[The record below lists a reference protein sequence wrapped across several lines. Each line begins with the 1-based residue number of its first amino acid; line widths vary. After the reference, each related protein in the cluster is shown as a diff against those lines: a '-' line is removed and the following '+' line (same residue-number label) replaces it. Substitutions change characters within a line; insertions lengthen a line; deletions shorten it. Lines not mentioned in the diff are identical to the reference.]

1 MANNVCFD
9 DACAGWRLENVR
21 THVGCP
27 AGDLSCL
34 ECPTRRGDQCDAPF
48 VSAAITICLVH
59 VHDLLDLDQTL
70 VGVEFEIII
79 HLCQQRACS
88 IECAICVV
96 KDNIEDRPMI
106 AIYPQSRHV
115 VSGVSAGWTT
125 FAESGGAR
133 QRGVTAWTVAA
144 TFRSCACL
152 ILSRRAIG
160 TAARRASAT
169 AAVRGDARKGINKS
183 QILTSDCVR
192 AHASILEGC
201 HAGRPPQVLTCRTIC
216 NTVYASCGLCATVLA
231 LEAWVAGSRP

>member
-1 MANNVCFD
+1 MRFD
-9 DACAGWRLENVR
+9 VRL
-21 THVGCP
+21 P
-27 AGDLSCL
+27 
-34 ECPTRRGDQCDAPF
+34 
-48 VSAAITICLVH
+48 LVFA
-59 VHDLLDLDQTL
+59 VHLAVAST
-70 VGVEFEIII
+70 
-79 HLCQQRACS
+79 
-88 IECAICVV
+88 
-96 KDNIEDRPMI
+96 IEDQGRPRHMTGI
-106 AIYPQSRHV
+106 VSRV
-115 VSGVSAGWTT
+115 CAGWTT